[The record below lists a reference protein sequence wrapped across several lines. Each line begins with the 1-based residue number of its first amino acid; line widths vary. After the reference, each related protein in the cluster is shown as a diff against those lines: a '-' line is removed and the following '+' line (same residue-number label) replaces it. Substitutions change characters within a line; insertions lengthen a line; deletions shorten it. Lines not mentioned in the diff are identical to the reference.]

1 MKITSGIA
9 LTLLGVLLGAITTSS
24 LGVRQAE
31 AQPPRPGQIEVPSRF
46 QVSAYAAHTVGGIGH
61 GCYIID
67 SATGELWH
75 ARSGG
80 QLEKVSAKIR

>member
-9 LTLLGVLLGAITTSS
+9 LTLLGVLLGALMTSG
-24 LGVRQAE
+24 LGVRQAD
-31 AQPPRPGQIEVPSRF
+31 AQQAAQAAPSRF
-46 QVSAYAAHTVGGIGH
+46 QVSAYAGPTKEGFGH

-75 ARSGG
+75 AHYGG
-80 QLEKVSAKIR
+80 KLEKVSDKIR